1 VVALLSLVFYVV
13 GTALDVTNGALTVW
27 EWGAWAVFLV
37 DYLTRLALTPAPQR
51 WAWVRSH
58 PLDLIA
64 VLFPA
69 ARALRVIAILARLAV
84 AAQRGLA
91 ERLAVTT
98 IGSAVLL
105 VLVGAA
111 AVLDAERDASDATI
125 TTYPDAV
132 WWAMTTVTTVG
143 YGDYSPV
150 TPLGRT
156 IAAGLMVVGI
166 GVIGTITGAVATR
179 LVQMSRTTGARPTDS
194 VSDDGLLATTEPP
207 PPERR

>member
-1 VVALLSLVFYVV
+1 MVVALLSLVFYVV
-13 GTALDVTNGALTVW
+13 GTALDVTAGALTAW

-37 DYLTRLALTPAPQR
+37 DYVTRLALTPAGER
-51 WAWVRSH
+51 WGWVRGH

-69 ARALRVIAILARLAV
+69 ARALRVVAILARLAV
-84 AAQRGLA
+84 AAQRGFA

-105 VLVGAA
+105 VVVGAA
-111 AVLDAERDASDATI
+111 AVLDAERDAPDATI

-179 LVQMSRTTGARPTDS
+179 LVQISRASRPAEGS
-194 VSDDGLLATTEPP
+194 PDDGLLATTETPSV
-207 PPERR
+207 EQR